1 MDTTV
6 TDVMPSAM
14 PSEAEIAAWN
24 DLPRD
29 EQVRRMR
36 LALMHPDRAKSSPHT
51 MDDILALARKRVA
64 DGKHG

>member
-1 MDTTV
+1 MLTL

-36 LALMHPDRAKSSPHT
+36 LALTHPDRAKSSPHT

-64 DGKHG
+64 DGKNG